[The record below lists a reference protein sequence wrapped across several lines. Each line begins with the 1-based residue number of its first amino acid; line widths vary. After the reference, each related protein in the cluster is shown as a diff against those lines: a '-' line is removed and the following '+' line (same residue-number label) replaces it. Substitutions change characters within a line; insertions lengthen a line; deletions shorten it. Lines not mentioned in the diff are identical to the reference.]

1 MKAEQR
7 AIFIEQLREEERAPF
22 TGWDFSRIAGRMRSA
37 PLPWSFES
45 LARDALRTS
54 SRAID
59 LGTGGGERLA
69 TVLGDAHGRVWAT
82 EGHAP
87 NVRVARDRLAPR
99 GVPII
104 ASNATNLP
112 FRNASFDIVMS
123 RRTGFKASE
132 AARVLMPAGRLLTEQ
147 IATNIGP
154 ALREAFGQPTSPE
167 PDLAARL
174 VASCKDAGLRIE
186 HFEIAEG
193 PVSFSDVGALVYYL
207 RVVPWIV
214 SGFSV
219 VDLLLT

>member
-22 TGWDFSRIAGRMRSA
+22 TGWDFSRIATRMRSA

-69 TVLGDAHGRVWAT
+69 IVLGDAHGRVWAT

-112 FRNASFDIVMS
+112 FRNASFDVVMS
-123 RRTGFKASE
+123 HRTGFKASE
-132 AARVLMPAGRLLTEQ
+132 AARVLMPAGRGTDRYGYRPSSAGHSVSQ
-147 IATNIGP
+147 
-154 ALREAFGQPTSPE
+154 RRE

-174 VASCKDAGLRIE
+174 VASCKDASLRISTSK
-186 HFEIAEG
+186 IAEG
-193 PVSFSDVGALVYYL
+193 PVSFGDVGALVYA

-214 SGFSV
+214 RASRS
-219 VDLLLT
+219 TTT